1 MYRVDLANPIF
12 TDNRAIELIQVVT
25 SLALSPNLLPLL
37 PPSHTESL
45 ITHSTPHSSAHK
57 NTKQSDDTSL
67 LGAIHKLLL
76 TLAILPDYTVMSYM
90 KGYCI
95 DTLAATVM
103 SANSSADTHTSY
115 STQQVCIVHIYTLHI
130 YPIRILSDLKLN
142 HMLPNLMCYCSHI

>member
-45 ITHSTPHSSAHK
+45 ITHSTPHSAAHK
-57 NTKQSDDTSL
+57 NTEQSDDTSP

-95 DTLAATVM
+95 DTLAAIVM
-103 SANSSADTHTSY
+103 ASDSCADTTTTTSY
-115 STQQVCIVHIYTLHI
+115 SVQQVLTAYIYIAYIYVLHI
-130 YPIRILSDLKLN
+130 CVYLLTLN
-142 HMLPNLMCYCSHI
+142 LYIT